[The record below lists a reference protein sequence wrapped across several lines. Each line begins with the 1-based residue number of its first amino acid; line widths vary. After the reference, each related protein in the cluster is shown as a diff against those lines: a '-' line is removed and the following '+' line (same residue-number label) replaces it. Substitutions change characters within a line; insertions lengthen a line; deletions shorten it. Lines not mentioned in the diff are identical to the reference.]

1 MMNRELAQA
10 IQDKL
15 PEAFSLVRYLYDH
28 PETAG
33 KEVQSSKVLVEALRQ
48 AGFQVE
54 YPFMEKELGYGT
66 AFRAVLENGKGPR
79 AAILVEYDALPEIG
93 HGCGHNLHGPLSILA
108 ALGLARCKELFSGTL
123 EVIGTPAE
131 EEEGAKLHMASA
143 GLFDGMD
150 LAIMM
155 HCGSGPCSQT
165 EMDATSLR
173 CYIVEFYGQSAHA
186 AGSPWLGHNALTA
199 ARKFMDLLDA
209 RRDSF
214 QPGTIMSEV
223 ILDGGK
229 QPNMVPDYA
238 KIRMEFRSPS
248 MKNLEELDRIVR
260 NCAQGA
266 ALALDCKVKFTLG
279 FPDFYDMARIPAL
292 EEKVKEKFQ
301 EIGAPIEDP
310 LPAGGSSDV
319 GNVSYHCPTIQP
331 IISITD
337 APYSLHTP
345 ELRDATLT
353 PHARQQMA
361 VGAEVIAETVL
372 AIFNDGGFREKVRED
387 FQRVLASKKG

>member
-1 MMNRELAQA
+1 MMNHELAQA

-79 AAILVEYDALPEIG
+79 AAIMVEYDALPEIG
-93 HGCGHNLHGPLSILA
+93 HGCGHDLHGPLSILA
-108 ALGLARCKELFSGTL
+108 ALALVQCKALFSGTL

-131 EEEGAKLHMASA
+131 EEEGAKLHMAPA
-143 GLFDGMD
+143 GVFDGMD

-155 HCGSGPCSQT
+155 HCGSGPCSYT
-165 EMDATSLR
+165 EMDTTSLR

-223 ILDGGK
+223 ILEGGK

-260 NCAQGA
+260 NCARGA
-266 ALALDCKVKFTLG
+266 ALALDCREKFTSG
-279 FPDFYDMARIPAL
+279 FPDFYDMVRVPVL

-301 EIGAPIEDP
+301 EIGVPVEGP

-319 GNVSYHCPTIQP
+319 GNVSYCCPTIQP

-345 ELRDATLT
+345 EFRDATLT
-353 PHARQQMA
+353 DHARQQMA
-361 VGAEVIAETVL
+361 VGAEVIGEMVL
-372 AIFNDGGFREKVRED
+372 DIFNDPSFRKKVQAD

>member
-1 MMNRELAQA
+1 MNRELRQA
-10 IQDKL
+10 IQDNL

-33 KEVQSSKVLVEALRQ
+33 KEVLSSKALVEALRK

-66 AFRAVLENGKGPR
+66 AFRALLENGEGPR
-79 AAILVEYDALPEIG
+79 AAILAEYDALPGMG

-108 ALGLARCKELFSGTL
+108 ALALAQCRDLFSGTL

-131 EEEGAKLHMASA
+131 EEEGAKLHMAPA
-143 GLFDGMD
+143 GIFDGMA

-155 HCGSGPCSQT
+155 HSGSGPCSQT

-173 CYIVEFYGQSAHA
+173 CYIVEFHGQSAHA

-214 QPGTIMSEV
+214 QLGTIMSGV

-248 MKNLEELDRIVR
+248 MKNLKELDRIVR

-266 ALALDCKVKFTLG
+266 ALALDCSATFTLG
-279 FPDFYDMARIPAL
+279 FPDFYDMVRIPAL
-292 EEKVKEKFQ
+292 EAKVKEKFQ
-301 EIGAPIEDP
+301 ELGAPVEDAR
-310 LPAGGSSDV
+310 PAGGSSDV
-319 GNVSYHCPTIQP
+319 GNVSYRCPTIQP

-337 APYSLHTP
+337 SPCSLHTP
-345 ELRDATLT
+345 ELRDATLE
-353 PHARQQMA
+353 PHARQQMGI
-361 VGAEVIAETVL
+361 GAEVIGETVL
-372 AIFNDGGFREKVRED
+372 DIFNDAGFREKVQEEFR
-387 FQRVLASKKG
+387 QVLDSRKG

>member
-1 MMNRELAQA
+1 MNCKLQQA
-10 IQDKL
+10 IREKL

-33 KEVQSSKVLVEALRQ
+33 KEVLSSRALAEALEQ

-66 AFRAVLENGKGPR
+66 AFRAVLENGPGPR
-79 AAILVEYDALPEIG
+79 AAILAEYDALPEMG
-93 HGCGHNLHGPLSILA
+93 HGCGHNFHGPLSILA
-108 ALGLARCKELFSGTL
+108 AQALARCRDLFSGTL
-123 EVIGTPAE
+123 EVIGTPGE
-131 EEEGAKLHMASA
+131 EEEGAKLHMAPA
-143 GLFDGMD
+143 GIFDGMD

-155 HCGSGPCSQT
+155 HSGSGPSNYT

-173 CYIVEFYGQSAHA
+173 CYLVEFFGQSAHA

-214 QPGTIMSEV
+214 RLGTIMSGV
-223 ILDGGK
+223 ILDGGR

-248 MKNLEELDRIVR
+248 LKNLTELDRILR
-260 NCAQGA
+260 NCARGA
-266 ALALDCKVKFTLG
+266 ALALDCTEKFTLG
-279 FPDFYDMARIPAL
+279 FPDFYDMVRVPAL
-292 EEKVKEKFQ
+292 EAKVKKKFQ
-301 EIGAPIEDP
+301 ELGAAVADP
-310 LPAGGSSDV
+310 LPPSGSSDV
-319 GNVSYHCPTIQP
+319 GNVSYRCPTIQP
-331 IISITD
+331 VISITD
-337 APYSLHTP
+337 EPCALHTP

-353 PHARQQMA
+353 DHARDQMA
-361 VGAEVIAETVL
+361 IGAQVIGETVL
-372 AIFNDGGFREKVRED
+372 AIFNDAGFREKVRED

>member
-1 MMNRELAQA
+1 MHDELRQA
-10 IQDKL
+10 IQDNL

-33 KEVQSSKVLVEALRQ
+33 KEVLSSRALAEALERS
-48 AGFQVE
+48 GFQVE

-66 AFRAVLENGKGPR
+66 AFRAVLENGPGPR
-79 AAILVEYDALPEIG
+79 AAILAEYDALPEMG
-93 HGCGHNLHGPLSILA
+93 HGCGHNFYGPLSILA
-108 ALGLARCKELFSGTL
+108 AQALARCRDLFSGTL
-123 EVIGTPAE
+123 EVIGTPGE
-131 EEEGAKLHMASA
+131 EEEGAKLHMAPA
-143 GLFDGMD
+143 GIFDGMD

-155 HCGSGPCSQT
+155 HSGSGPCSYT
-165 EMDATSLR
+165 DMDTTSLR
-173 CYIVEFYGQSAHA
+173 CYIVEFFGQSAHA

-214 QPGTIMSEV
+214 QAGTIMSGV

-248 MKNLEELDRIVR
+248 MKNLKELDRIVR
-260 NCAQGA
+260 NCARGA
-266 ALALDCKVKFTLG
+266 ALALDCSEKFTSG
-279 FPDFYDMARIPAL
+279 FPDFYGMVRVPAL
-292 EEKVKEKFQ
+292 EEKVAEKFR
-301 EIGAPIEDP
+301 ELGAAVEAP
-310 LPAGGSSDV
+310 LLAGGSSDV
-319 GNVSYHCPTIQP
+319 GNVSYRCPTIQP
-331 IISITD
+331 VISITD
-337 APYSLHTP
+337 RPYSLHTP
-345 ELRDATLT
+345 EFRDATLT
-353 PHARQQMA
+353 PHALQQMA

-372 AIFNDGGFREKVRED
+372 AIFNDRAFREKVRED